1 LTHLTQKER
10 ETFFEDVKNIYH
22 TIAEYFKKNL
32 PLTNSFLRDVQIL
45 HPSFKSAQYTDEVGR
60 IARAIP
66 GLLTDREIDYSRDE
80 WLQYSLEHIDEAW
93 YIKEKKEDDSGGE
106 CIIYHRIDYYWNKV
120 LGITTTD
127 GRLKYPTLCKLIKN
141 VLIIPHG
148 NADVERG
155 FSINENLVSKNR
167 SNLSDTSINGLRST
181 YDAVKFAGNGASHK
195 ARIWF
200 SHIDLIDAIY

>member
-1 LTHLTQKER
+1 MARFRAVSHRKGPYTMK
-10 ETFFEDVKNIYH
+10 
-22 TIAEYFKKNL
+22 
-32 PLTNSFLRDVQIL
+32 LRLKIRLSVI
-45 HPSFKSAQYTDEVGR
+45 
-60 IARAIP
+60 
-66 GLLTDREIDYSRDE
+66 ID
-80 WLQYSLEHIDEAW
+80 QG
-93 YIKEKKEDDSGGE
+93 GGE
-106 CIIYHRIDYYWNKV
+106 CITYHRIDYYWNKV

-155 FSINENLVSKNR
+155 FSINENLVSENR

-200 SHIDLIDAIY
+200 SHVDLIDAIS